1 MTTDTFQ
8 TWWTAYPRKIA
19 KLTARAAYAKAL
31 RLTDA
36 ETLLSAV
43 AVYIQHKPETQDYC
57 HPATWLNGGRWEDEY
72 TSAAPV
78 ALRASVRGIL
88 YDCPHDTPCASSWAC
103 GTRQL
108 SERVA

>member
-1 MTTDTFQ
+1 LVTDFDRFWQ
-8 TWWTAYPRKIA
+8 AYPRKIA
-19 KLTARAAYAKAL
+19 KLTAKAAYVKAL

-72 TSAAPV
+72 ASDVAAP
-78 ALRASVRGIL
+78 RASTRGIL
-88 YDCPHDTPCASSWAC
+88 YDCPHATPCASSWAC
-103 GTRQL
+103 CTRQL
-108 SERVA
+108 AERVA

>member
-1 MTTDTFQ
+1 MTTDSFPA
-8 TWWTAYPRKIA
+8 WWQAYPRKIA
-19 KLTARAAYAKAL
+19 KLTAKAAYVKAL

-36 ETLLSAV
+36 ETLLAAV

-72 TSAAPV
+72 TTAVTTP
-78 ALRASVRGIL
+78 LASTRGIL
-88 YDCPHDTPCASSWAC
+88 YDCPHATPCASSWAC

-108 SERVA
+108 AERVA